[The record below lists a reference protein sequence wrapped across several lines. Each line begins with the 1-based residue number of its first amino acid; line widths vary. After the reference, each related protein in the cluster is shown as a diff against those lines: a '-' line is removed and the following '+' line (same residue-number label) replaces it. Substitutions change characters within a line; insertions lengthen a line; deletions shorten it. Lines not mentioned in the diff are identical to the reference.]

1 MICIPTI
8 SSILSDDSRDVIA
21 EIIPN
26 SEYEYLKKRE
36 IMLSYYSYRGIGNCD
51 VDYWVNCMKQKYAFI
66 KDEYD
71 IKIKAFL
78 NLKNKENIDL
88 NSDKLTQH
96 NEYTFEDTPSQQ
108 ITNQL
113 YLSTR
118 NKNDFTQQR
127 QSDNDAVAT
136 VNYIDF
142 VKNPFNDFALEFK
155 ELFYFGV

>member
-8 SSILSDDSRDVIA
+8 ASLLEDGRDVIH
-21 EIIPN
+21 EIIGVQ
-26 SEYEYLKKRE
+26 EYEYLEKRK
-36 IMLSYYSYRGIGNCD
+36 ILIAYYNYRGIGNCD

-78 NLKNKENIDL
+78 SLKNKENIDL

-96 NEYTFEDTPSQQ
+96 NEHTFEDTPSQQ

-118 NKNDFTQQR
+118 NKNDLTQQR
-127 QSDNDAVAT
+127 QTDNDAVAT
-136 VNYIDF
+136 MNYIDF
-142 VKNPFNDFALEFK
+142 VKDPFNDFAVEFK